1 MQVPAIAD
9 AIIESKGIKVTI
21 LVGSWLFGWWFGC
34 IELVDGL
41 RGAVLFN
48 YLHRRKYSIWLYEY
62 DITNDKY
69 LTCLAY
75 MSFQEI

>member
-21 LVGSWLFGWWFGC
+21 FVGSWLFGWWFGC
-34 IELVDGL
+34 IEVVDGL

-48 YLHRRKYSIWLYEY
+48 YLHRRKYSI
-62 DITNDKY
+62 
-69 LTCLAY
+69 
-75 MSFQEI
+75 